1 MHVYLYFTTD
11 DLKWPVCLHLQHQT
25 TDQSLA
31 RITYGG
37 SVPVGVVYTGIMAL
51 VDPLPEDGAG
61 DGLVGQQQTYHLH
74 VINNHQS
81 IR

>member
-1 MHVYLYFTTD
+1 MASVLTPPASND
-11 DLKWPVCLHLQHQT
+11 WPWSV
-25 TDQSLA
+25 A